1 MHQPPYPEN
10 TWSQPSPREYE
21 PVAQN
26 EQRDLPSPL
35 ETPRETPFDHDNLHQ
50 PHPVQ
55 HAWSPTTPR
64 EYKAVPQ
71 NVWPIEEDRND
82 SPPPLK
88 SEGPVSELPKSD
100 YRPIALRWQFIGLII
115 LAIAAIIGA
124 MGYALH
130 ELKNSDSTYKLE
142 SRSLSWQGSLGL
154 MKRTVLRFET
164 RDVELLKKELGI
176 VERQDTAS
184 EPAVVSA
191 EIEPTQAANEPAA
204 EPSQEPADVVT
215 EGEVKPTQLTVEG
228 PTEEAPTED
237 KTEPSPTQDDAKSS
251 PSPTED
257 DSNVSS
263 PSITEDKNKSSP
275 SPTEDDESD
284 SSATPT
290 DDDLISSTTPDN
302 KAKNKPST
310 TTTDE
315 KDKTSPSATETDDDD
330 DSKTSPTATETDDDE
345 PRKVTALVEKKYTIT
360 VASSSAMATYT
371 TDAVV
376 TKVESVA
383 STMVFT
389 VQGFTSTYAVE
400 PEEDQPQGFAPEYTT
415 EIQPARETTQITYLR
430 STLVTT
436 MATTQTSFGPPVTY
450 VETGTTRLTSVFYV
464 DDDGK
469 PIEKAVTQLKTS
481 ERPATVMTITE
492 TPPVQ
497 TILQTQADGQ
507 VITIL
512 STPLPTTRVTSVG
525 PTKVVVTDVST
536 PTGDFKIVMEI
547 TEYKLTG
554 PGYFIGA
561 FLPPII
567 AVLLAMTLRAIH
579 QAATQF
585 QPFAALSR
593 PEGALGKDALT
604 LRFDGIDAITIPFK
618 LLANSQPLP
627 FITALAA
634 WGSSLFA
641 PLASE
646 AIGLKI
652 HGRCR
657 KGAIG
662 GCAVEL
668 GMSEK
673 SAYGLLAL
681 LIAIGALLVATIIVI
696 SRRWSTGVAANPL
709 CSANAAALMARN
721 PDLRALPLHDYRAL
735 KDAVVDKRFKLGTF
749 RNYEGR
755 DEYGVVLHHGHNHGA
770 EAYGTTPFDEG
781 GPRAQSHRAPQTFM
795 ALTFWY
801 RFLFGTFLLCLLAY
815 ICYYHFVD
823 TFGHLPK
830 GLKNAMASNEFGV
843 RFICSAIGVSIIW
856 LWDMLFTSVAAIT
869 PFRRMADKSQ
879 SPTRSVLMTPPTNAF
894 SGVFVA
900 LRAGDLLL
908 FLTAVA
914 SLMSQFLPILFA
926 NVPYNLTQTRL
937 AHQVC
942 SRLSA
947 GLLVFM
953 VIGLFGSLFV
963 KWPDLPVD
971 PRSLVGAM
979 YYVAEAPWVAGIEG
993 VAGMN
998 AKDRKN
1004 KIQGLGGRWS
1014 YGYVQTGHGRR
1025 LAIEHEMGYR

>member
-35 ETPRETPFDHDNLHQ
+35 ETPLDHDNLHQ

-55 HAWSPTTPR
+55 HTWSPTAPR

-71 NVWPIEEDRND
+71 NAWPVEEDRSD
-82 SPPPLK
+82 SPPPFK
-88 SEGPVSELPKSD
+88 SEDPRSELPKSD

-115 LAIAAIIGA
+115 IAVAAIMGA
-124 MGYALH
+124 VGYALH
-130 ELKNSDSTYKLE
+130 DLKNTDSTYKLE
-142 SRSLSWQGSLGL
+142 TRSFGLQGSLGL
-154 MKRTVLRFET
+154 IKRTTFRFET
-164 RDVELLKKELGI
+164 RDIEVLKRKLGI
-176 VERQDTAS
+176 VERQATES
-184 EPAVVSA
+184 EAAVVSVEA
-191 EIEPTQAANEPAA
+191 EPTQAANEPT
-204 EPSQEPADVVT
+204 EPSEEPADAVT
-215 EGEVKPTQLTVEG
+215 EVEVKPSPAQ
-228 PTEEAPTED
+228 PTEAPTQQAPTED
-237 KTEPSPTQDDAKSS
+237 KTEPSPTQDDSGSS

-257 DSNVSS
+257 DSNDSS
-263 PSITEDKNKSSP
+263 PSPTKDDKKSSP
-275 SPTEDDESD
+275 SPTEDDESG
-284 SSATPT
+284 SSPTPT
-290 DDDLISSTTPDN
+290 EDNIISSPTPTDN
-302 KAKNKPST
+302 KAKNKPSF
-310 TTTDE
+310 TTTD
-315 KDKTSPSATETDDDD
+315 DGKTSPSPTETDDDDDD
-330 DSKTSPTATETDDDE
+330 DSKTSPTPTETDDDE
-345 PRKVTALVEKKYTIT
+345 PRLVTALVEKKYTTTLVSYSAVTAYSTNAVITEKKTIASMMVYT
-360 VASSSAMATYT
+360 VA
-371 TDAVV
+371 
-376 TKVESVA
+376 
-383 STMVFT
+383 
-389 VQGFTSTYAVE
+389 GFTSTYAIE

-415 EIQPARETTQITYLR
+415 ETQPPRETTRVTYVESDVIR
-430 STLVTT
+430 TL
-436 MATTQTSFGPPVTY
+436 ATTQTSFGPPVTY

-469 PIEKAVTQLKTS
+469 PIEKAVTQVKTS

-492 TPPVQ
+492 TPPVE

-507 VITIL
+507 VVTIL

-525 PTKVVVTDVST
+525 PTRVVVTDVST
-536 PTGDFKIVMEI
+536 PTGDFKIVMEV
-547 TEYKLTG
+547 TTYTLTG
-554 PGYFIGA
+554 GGYFIGK

-567 AVLLAMTLRAIH
+567 AVLLAMALRAIH

-604 LRFDGIDAITIPFK
+604 LRFDGLDSVILPFK

-657 KGAIG
+657 KGAFG
-662 GCAVEL
+662 GCALEL
-668 GMSEK
+668 GISES

-681 LIAIGALLVATIIVI
+681 LVAIGALLVATIIVI
-696 SRRWSTGVAANPL
+696 SRRWSTGVAANPW

-735 KDAVVDKRFKLGTF
+735 KDAVIDKRFKMGTF

-755 DEYGVVLHHGHNHGA
+755 DEYGVVLHHGHNHGS

-781 GPRAQSHRAPQTFM
+781 GPRAQSHRAPQTFA

-801 RFLFGTFLLCLLAY
+801 RFLFAVFLLCLLTF
-815 ICYYHFVD
+815 ICYYHFID

-830 GLKNAMASNEFGV
+830 KLKDAMESSQFGV
-843 RFICSAIGVSIIW
+843 RFVCSALGVAVIW

-894 SGVFVA
+894 SGLFVA
-900 LRAGDLLL
+900 LRVGDLLL

-914 SLMSQFLPILFA
+914 TLMAQFLPILFA
-926 NVPYNLTQTRL
+926 NVPYNLTQTLL

-963 KWPDLPVD
+963 RWPDLPVD
-971 PRSLVGAM
+971 PRSMVGAM
-979 YYVAEAPWVAGIEG
+979 WYVAEAPWVAGVEG

-1014 YGYVQTGHGRR
+1014 YGYVQSRQGRR
-1025 LAIEHEMGYR
+1025 LAVEHEMGYR

>member
-35 ETPRETPFDHDNLHQ
+35 ETPLDHDNLHQ

-55 HAWSPTTPR
+55 HSWSPTAPR

-71 NVWPIEEDRND
+71 NAWPIEEDRSD
-82 SPPPLK
+82 SPPPFIK
-88 SEGPVSELPKSD
+88 SEGPSSELPKSD
-100 YRPIALRWQFIGLII
+100 YRPIALRWHFIGLII
-115 LAIAAIIGA
+115 LAIGAISGS

-130 ELKNSDSTYKLE
+130 NLKDSDSTYKLE
-142 SRSLSWQGSLGL
+142 TRSLQGSLGL
-154 MKRTVLRFET
+154 IKRTVLRFET
-164 RDVELLKKELGI
+164 RDIEVLKRELGI
-176 VERQDTAS
+176 VERQAAES
-184 EPAVVSA
+184 EAAVVSVDA
-191 EIEPTQAANEPAA
+191 EPTQAANEPS
-204 EPSQEPADVVT
+204 EPSEEPADAVT
-215 EGEVKPTQLTVEG
+215 EVEVKPAEPTEDVPTEEA

-237 KTEPSPTQDDAKSS
+237 KTEPSPTEDDNKSS

-257 DSNVSS
+257 DSNDTS
-263 PSITEDKNKSSP
+263 PSPTEKNKSSP
-275 SPTEDDESD
+275 SPTEDDESV
-284 SSATPT
+284 SSPTPT
-290 DDDLISSTTPDN
+290 DDDIISSTPTDN

-310 TTTDE
+310 TVTDND
-315 KDKTSPSATETDDDD
+315 KDKTSATETDDDD
-330 DSKTSPTATETDDDE
+330 DSKTSPTATETDDDDE
-345 PRKVTALVEKKYTIT
+345 PRRVTALVEKKYTSTI
-360 VASSSAMATYT
+360 VSSSAMTAYSTN
-371 TDAVV
+371 AVV
-376 TKVESVA
+376 TRVETIE

-389 VQGFTSTYAVE
+389 VAGYTSTYAIQ
-400 PEEDQPQGFAPEYTT
+400 PEADEPQGLVPEYTT
-415 EIQPARETTQITYLR
+415 EIQPAKETTQITLLKSSYVE
-430 STLVTT
+430 TL
-436 MATTQTSFGPPVTY
+436 ATTQTSYGPPVTY

-469 PIEKAVTQLKTS
+469 PIEKAVTQVKTS

-492 TPPVQ
+492 TPPVE
-497 TILQTQADGQ
+497 TIRQTQADGQ

-512 STPLPTTRVTSVG
+512 STPLPTTRVTSLG
-525 PTKVVVTDVST
+525 PTRVVVTDVST
-536 PTGDFKIVMEI
+536 PTGDFKIVMEV
-547 TEYKLTG
+547 TTYTLTSA
-554 PGYFIGA
+554 GYFIGK

-604 LRFDGIDAITIPFK
+604 LRFDGLDSVILPFK

-657 KGAIG
+657 KGSFG
-662 GCAVEL
+662 GCALEL
-668 GMSEK
+668 GISES

-681 LIAIGALLVATIIVI
+681 LIAIGALLIATIIVI
-696 SRRWSTGVAANPL
+696 SRRWKTGVAANPW

-735 KDAVVDKRFKLGTF
+735 KDAVVDKRFKMGTF

-781 GPRAQSHRAPQTFM
+781 GPRAQSHRAPQTFA

-801 RFLFGTFLLCLLAY
+801 RFFFGLFLLCLLAF
-815 ICYYHFVD
+815 ICYYHFID
-823 TFGHLPK
+823 TFGKLPK
-830 GLKNAMASNEFGV
+830 GLKDAMESSQFGV
-843 RFICSAIGVSIIW
+843 RFVCSAIGVAVIW

-894 SGVFVA
+894 SGLFVA
-900 LRAGDLLL
+900 LRVGDLLL

-914 SLMSQFLPILFA
+914 SLMAQFLPILFA
-926 NVPYNLTQTRL
+926 NVPYSLTQTLL

-979 YYVAEAPWVAGIEG
+979 YYVAEAPWVAGVEG

-998 AKDRKN
+998 AKDRKR

-1025 LAIEHEMGYR
+1025 LAIEHDMGYR

>member
-35 ETPRETPFDHDNLHQ
+35 ETPLETPLDNDNLHQ

-55 HAWSPTTPR
+55 HAWSPTAPR

-71 NVWPIEEDRND
+71 NVWPIEEDRSD

-88 SEGPVSELPKSD
+88 SEGPSSELPKSD

-115 LAIAAIIGA
+115 VAIVAILGA

-142 SRSLSWQGSLGL
+142 SRSFDLQGSLGL
-154 MKRTVLRFET
+154 MKRTILRFET
-164 RDVELLKKELGI
+164 RDVELLKRELGI

-184 EPAVVSA
+184 EPAVVSV
-191 EIEPTQAANEPAA
+191 ETGPTQAANEPAA
-204 EPSQEPADVVT
+204 EPSQEPADAVT
-215 EGEVKPTQLTVEG
+215 SVEVKPSPTQLTVEA

-237 KTEPSPTQDDAKSS
+237 KTEPSPTQDDNKSS

-257 DSNVSS
+257 DSNGSS
-263 PSITEDKNKSSP
+263 PSPTEKSKSSP

-290 DDDLISSTTPDN
+290 DDDIISSPTPTDN

-310 TTTDE
+310 TVTDD
-315 KDKTSPSATETDDDD
+315 KDKTSPSPTETDDD
-330 DSKTSPTATETDDDE
+330 DSKTSPTATETDDE
-345 PRKVTALVEKKYTIT
+345 PRLVTAIVEAEYTSTI
-360 VASSSAMATYT
+360 VSSSAVTAFS

-376 TKVESVA
+376 TKVEKVA
-383 STMVFT
+383 STMVYT
-389 VQGFTSTYAVE
+389 VAGYTSTYALQ
-400 PEEDQPQGFAPEYTT
+400 PEEDEPQGFAPKYTT
-415 EIQPARETTQITYLR
+415 EIQPAKETTRVTYMP
-430 STLVTT
+430 STYVTT
-436 MATTQTSFGPPVTY
+436 LATTQTSFGPPVTY

-469 PIEKAVTQLKTS
+469 PIEKAVTQVKTS

-492 TPPVQ
+492 TPPVE

-507 VITIL
+507 VVTIL

-525 PTKVVVTDVST
+525 PTRVVVTDVST
-536 PTGDFKIVMEI
+536 PTGDFKIVMEV
-547 TEYKLTG
+547 TEYTLTG
-554 PGYFIGA
+554 AGYFIGA

-604 LRFDGIDAITIPFK
+604 LRFDGIDSITIPFK

-668 GMSEK
+668 GISER

-681 LIAIGALLVATIIVI
+681 LIAIGALLIATIIVI

-735 KDAVVDKRFKLGTF
+735 KDAVVDKRFKMGTF

-781 GPRAQSHRAPQTFM
+781 GPRAQSHRAPQTFA

-801 RFLFGTFLLCLLAY
+801 RFLFGVFLLCLLGF
-815 ICYYHFVD
+815 ICYYHFTD

-830 GLKNAMASNEFGV
+830 GLKNAMESSQFGV
-843 RFICSAIGVSIIW
+843 RFICSAIGVAIIW

-894 SGVFVA
+894 SGLFVA

-914 SLMSQFLPILFA
+914 SLMAQFLPILFA

-979 YYVAEAPWVAGIEG
+979 YYVAEAPWVAGVEG

>member
-35 ETPRETPFDHDNLHQ
+35 ESPHDNDNLHQ

-55 HAWSPTTPR
+55 HAWSPTAPR

-71 NVWPIEEDRND
+71 NVWPIEEDRSD

-88 SEGPVSELPKSD
+88 PEGPSSELPKSD

-115 LAIAAIIGA
+115 LAIAAILGA

-142 SRSLSWQGSLGL
+142 SRSFDLQGSLGL
-154 MKRTVLRFET
+154 IKRTVLRFET

-176 VERQDTAS
+176 VERQAAES
-184 EPAVVSA
+184 APPVVSA
-191 EIEPTQAANEPAA
+191 EIEPTQAANEPT

-215 EGEVKPTQLTVEG
+215 EGEVKPTPTQLTVVEE

-237 KTEPSPTQDDAKSS
+237 KTEPSPTQDDNKSS

-263 PSITEDKNKSSP
+263 PSPTEKSKSSP

-290 DDDLISSTTPDN
+290 DDNIISSPTPTDN
-302 KAKNKPST
+302 KAKNKPSI
-310 TTTDE
+310 TTTDD

-330 DSKTSPTATETDDDE
+330 DRKTSPTATETDDDE
-345 PRKVTALVEKKYTIT
+345 PRLVTALVEQRYTTTI
-360 VASSSAMATYT
+360 ASSSAMT
-371 TDAVV
+371 TVTKDAVV
-376 TKVESVA
+376 TKTDKVA
-383 STMVFT
+383 SSVVYT
-389 VQGFTSTYAVE
+389 VEGYTSIYALP
-400 PEEDQPQGFAPEYTT
+400 PEEDEPQGFAPKYTT
-415 EIQPARETTQITYLR
+415 EIQPAKETTRVTYLP
-430 STLVTT
+430 TTYVTT
-436 MATTQTSFGPPVTY
+436 LATTQTSFGPPVTY

-469 PIEKAVTQLKTS
+469 PIEKAVTQVKTS

-492 TPPVQ
+492 TPPVE

-507 VITIL
+507 VVTIL

-525 PTKVVVTDVST
+525 PTRVVVTDVST
-536 PTGDFKIVMEI
+536 PTGDFKIVMEV
-547 TEYKLTG
+547 TTYSLTDA
-554 PGYFIGA
+554 GYFIGA

-604 LRFDGIDAITIPFK
+604 LRFDGIDSITIPFK

-657 KGAIG
+657 KGAIS

-668 GMSEK
+668 GMSER

-681 LIAIGALLVATIIVI
+681 LVAIGALLVATIIII
-696 SRRWSTGVAANPL
+696 SRRWKTGVAANPL

-735 KDAVVDKRFKLGTF
+735 KDAVVDKRFKMGTF

-781 GPRAQSHRAPQTFM
+781 GPRAQSHRAPQTFA

-801 RFLFGTFLLCLLAY
+801 RFLFGVFLLCLLGF
-815 ICYYHFVD
+815 ICYYHFTD

-830 GLKNAMASNEFGV
+830 GLKNAMSSSEFGV
-843 RFICSAIGVSIIW
+843 RFICSAIGVAIIW
-856 LWDMLFTSVAAIT
+856 LWDMLFTS
-869 PFRRMADKSQ
+869 KS
-879 SPTRSVLMTPPTNAF
+879 
-894 SGVFVA
+894 
-900 LRAGDLLL
+900 LLL
-908 FLTAVA
+908 
-914 SLMSQFLPILFA
+914 
-926 NVPYNLTQTRL
+926 YNSD
-937 AHQVC
+937 HC
-942 SRLSA
+942 
-947 GLLVFM
+947 
-953 VIGLFGSLFV
+953 
-963 KWPDLPVD
+963 
-971 PRSLVGAM
+971 
-979 YYVAEAPWVAGIEG
+979 
-993 VAGMN
+993 
-998 AKDRKN
+998 
-1004 KIQGLGGRWS
+1004 
-1014 YGYVQTGHGRR
+1014 
-1025 LAIEHEMGYR
+1025 

>member
-35 ETPRETPFDHDNLHQ
+35 ETPLDHDNLHQ

-55 HAWSPTTPR
+55 HSWSPTAPR

-71 NVWPIEEDRND
+71 NAWPIEEDRSD
-82 SPPPLK
+82 SPPPFIK
-88 SEGPVSELPKSD
+88 SEGPSSELPKSD
-100 YRPIALRWQFIGLII
+100 YRPIALRWHFIGLII
-115 LAIAAIIGA
+115 LAIGAIIGS

-130 ELKNSDSTYKLE
+130 NLKDSDSTYKLE
-142 SRSLSWQGSLGL
+142 TRSLQGSLGL
-154 MKRTVLRFET
+154 IKRTVLRFET
-164 RDVELLKKELGI
+164 RDIEVLKRELGI
-176 VERQDTAS
+176 VERQAAES
-184 EPAVVSA
+184 EAAVVSVDA
-191 EIEPTQAANEPAA
+191 EPTQAANEPS
-204 EPSQEPADVVT
+204 EPSEGPADAVT
-215 EGEVKPTQLTVEG
+215 EVEVKPAEPTEDAPTEEA

-237 KTEPSPTQDDAKSS
+237 KTEPSPTEDDNKSS

-257 DSNVSS
+257 DSNDTSLS
-263 PSITEDKNKSSP
+263 PTEKNKSSP
-275 SPTEDDESD
+275 SPTEDDESV
-284 SSATPT
+284 SSPTPT
-290 DDDLISSTTPDN
+290 DDDIISSTPTDN

-310 TTTDE
+310 TVTDDD
-315 KDKTSPSATETDDDD
+315 KDKTSATETDDDD
-330 DSKTSPTATETDDDE
+330 DSKTSPTATETDDDDE
-345 PRKVTALVEKKYTIT
+345 PRRVTALVEKKYTSTI
-360 VASSSAMATYT
+360 VSSSAMTAYSTN
-371 TDAVV
+371 AVV
-376 TKVESVA
+376 TRVETIE

-389 VQGFTSTYAVE
+389 VAGYTSTYAIQ
-400 PEEDQPQGFAPEYTT
+400 PEADEPQGLVPEYTT
-415 EIQPARETTQITYLR
+415 EIQPAKETTQITLLKSSYVE
-430 STLVTT
+430 TL
-436 MATTQTSFGPPVTY
+436 ATTQTSYGPPVTY

-469 PIEKAVTQLKTS
+469 PIEKAVTQVKTS

-492 TPPVQ
+492 TPPVE
-497 TILQTQADGQ
+497 TIRQTQADGQ

-512 STPLPTTRVTSVG
+512 STPLPTTRVTSLG
-525 PTKVVVTDVST
+525 PTRVVVTDVST
-536 PTGDFKIVMEI
+536 PTGDFKIVMEV
-547 TEYKLTG
+547 TTYTLTSA
-554 PGYFIGA
+554 GYFIGK

-604 LRFDGIDAITIPFK
+604 LRFDGLDSVILPFK

-634 WGSSLFA
+634 WGS
-641 PLASE
+641 
-646 AIGLKI
+646 
-652 HGRCR
+652 
-657 KGAIG
+657 
-662 GCAVEL
+662 
-668 GMSEK
+668 
-673 SAYGLLAL
+673 
-681 LIAIGALLVATIIVI
+681 T
-696 SRRWSTGVAANPL
+696 
-709 CSANAAALMARN
+709 NAAALMARN

-735 KDAVVDKRFKLGTF
+735 KDAVVDKRFKMGTF

-781 GPRAQSHRAPQTFM
+781 GPRAQSHRAPQTFA

-801 RFLFGTFLLCLLAY
+801 RFFFGLFLLCLLAF
-815 ICYYHFVD
+815 ICYYHFID
-823 TFGHLPK
+823 TFGKLPK
-830 GLKNAMASNEFGV
+830 GLKDAMESSQFGV
-843 RFICSAIGVSIIW
+843 RFVCSAIGVAVIW

-894 SGVFVA
+894 SGLFVA
-900 LRAGDLLL
+900 LRVGDLLL

-914 SLMSQFLPILFA
+914 SLMAQFLPILFA
-926 NVPYNLTQTRL
+926 NVPYSLTQTLL

-979 YYVAEAPWVAGIEG
+979 YYVAEAPWVAGVEG
-993 VAGMN
+993 VAG
-998 AKDRKN
+998 A
-1004 KIQGLGGRWS
+1004 
-1014 YGYVQTGHGRR
+1014 
-1025 LAIEHEMGYR
+1025 